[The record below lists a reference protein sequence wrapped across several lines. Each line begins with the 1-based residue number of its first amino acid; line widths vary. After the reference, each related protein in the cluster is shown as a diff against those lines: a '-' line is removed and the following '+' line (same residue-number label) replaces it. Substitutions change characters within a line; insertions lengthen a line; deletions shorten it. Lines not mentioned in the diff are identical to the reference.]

1 VGADWLSATDG
12 ATPSTKPI
20 DNSAV
25 DPVADSVAAAEQAR
39 LTAAWLD

>member
-12 ATPSTKPI
+12 ATPV
-20 DNSAV
+20 AV
-25 DPVADSVAAAEQAR
+25 AEQAR